1 MGNKFWGKVVIG
13 LFVTALL
20 VFAFGLM
27 MSKNQREAITD
38 QQSPVG
44 QIRSAPTSS
53 ESAPAAQ
60 PPQPDTS
67 SATSAPPPSTNQ

>member
-13 LFVTALL
+13 LFITAIV

-27 MSKNQREAITD
+27 MSKSQRNAITD
-38 QQSPVG
+38 QQSPMG
-44 QIRSAPTSS
+44 QIRSAPTTT

-60 PPQPDTS
+60 PAQPDTR
-67 SATSAPPPSTNQ
+67 SATTTESR

>member
-27 MSKNQREAITD
+27 MSKNQREALTD
-38 QQSPVG
+38 QRSPMG
-44 QIRSAPTSS
+44 QIRSAPTAT

-60 PPQPDTS
+60 PAQPDTR
-67 SATSAPPPSTNQ
+67 SATTSDSK